1 MKKYILTVLKIV
13 ISLGL
18 LAYLIN
24 LADPEKILMTL
35 NQVWYGGGVIYLLA
49 GTSLFV
55 LSLYV
60 LSFRWQVLITAYGL
74 KIETAKLF
82 KFYMIG
88 LFFNNFLPT
97 GIGGDVLRIYNLV
110 QQSGNRT
117 VGFVSVLTERLIGIL
132 STLVL
137 AIIALLVLPEVA
149 NREILLLITS
159 GMMFLLIGFFIV
171 AMNEKLS
178 APLERWSSRIS
189 AFRLGERVQKFL
201 DSIRFYADGKTIYL
215 KVLLIST
222 LSQTFII
229 LMTYSLAKAIDLD
242 IDLGFMFLVV
252 PITFLLSMLPSINGI
267 GVRDG
272 GYVVLLAG
280 VGVTKAAAL
289 SLSFLT
295 VIIPMLISIY
305 GGILF
310 MIQKRGARHTEVKID
325 EKIV

>member
-1 MKKYILTVLKIV
+1 M
-13 ISLGL
+13 
-18 LAYLIN
+18 
-24 LADPEKILMTL
+24 
-35 NQVWYGGGVIYLLA
+35 
-49 GTSLFV
+49 
-55 LSLYV
+55 
-60 LSFRWQVLITAYGL
+60 
-74 KIETAKLF
+74 
-82 KFYMIG
+82 
-88 LFFNNFLPT
+88 
-97 GIGGDVLRIYNLV
+97 
-110 QQSGNRT
+110 
-117 VGFVSVLTERLIGIL
+117 
-132 STLVL
+132 
-137 AIIALLVLPEVA
+137 
-149 NREILLLITS
+149 
-159 GMMFLLIGFFIV
+159 
-171 AMNEKLS
+171 
-178 APLERWSSRIS
+178 
-189 AFRLGERVQKFL
+189 QKFL